1 MKKIYKVS
9 LAAMTLL
16 TLVACGPK
24 RRPRT
29 QPSTVQSEVTDGKS
43 SKKASSGHEY
53 YQTVLERYQ
62 AYSRAIEA
70 GDSAG
75 LETKLKEI
83 DPQSDEYV
91 YAMYLQTLGSKPNLS
106 YFYTDLDKDGRD
118 ELLIGNGQ
126 TVSAIYYLK
135 GQQPELL
142 HTAFVASSGGSRSS
156 FQIFEDGSV
165 IYASFSSLQPE
176 VDLIHYK
183 FQKGKLETVNK
194 IQIKN
199 GDGQKPEK
207 ALGITA
213 KELDQAKFGWKELE
227 TGKKAISQAST
238 SEQQTNSYQ
247 VRVAV
252 SDLRIRKEASIKG
265 EEVGMIPQGVYTITE
280 TVTADGYTWGKLQS
294 GQGWIA
300 LEFTTR
306 VEGGNASTVKGLS
319 AEDQEDIHSVV
330 ENGYSLM
337 YSRLVKPT
345 FILDLSNDHSG
356 IYSYTEGMFLD
367 YFNTYTPGTYQ
378 LADVIKKLEAQ
389 ETSESIQ
396 SMTTDQLIQLAKE
409 RKQGWIYSSKDKKF
423 FEFVPGGRGGAGPE
437 VVIPSADEWV
447 VENDTVTVTTRVKT
461 SSQPFERYVLKRSK
475 KDYSGGEHKTRFYV
489 VSKENVWNGK

>member
-29 QPSTVQSEVTDGKS
+29 QPSTVQSEVADGKGT
-43 SKKASSGHEY
+43 KKTSSGHEY
-53 YQTVLERYQ
+53 YQTILERYQ

-83 DPQSDEYV
+83 DSQSDEYF
-91 YAMYLQTLGSKPNLS
+91 YARYLQTLGRKPSLS

-142 HTAFVASSGGSRSS
+142 HTAFVASSGGSRSG

-183 FQKGKLETVNK
+183 FQKGKLETVNQ

-227 TGKKAISQAST
+227 TGKKATSQASN
-238 SEQQTNSYQ
+238 SEQQTSSFQ
-247 VRVAV
+247 VRVGV
-252 SDLRIRKEASIKG
+252 SNLRIRKEASIKG

-280 TVTADGYTWGKLQS
+280 TVSADGYTWGKLQS

-306 VEGGNASTVKGLS
+306 VSGNAESAPAPANTKTGMNLEEIKAGNFSSVAGVWKNKHGTSIEFDAQGIVKVDGSALNGVQFSDFYFKEGNLHGLSRMPGATNETPILFIPSREGG
-319 AEDQEDIHSVV
+319 
-330 ENGYSLM
+330 
-337 YSRLVKPT
+337 
-345 FILDLSNDHSG
+345 
-356 IYSYTEGMFLD
+356 
-367 YFNTYTPGTYQ
+367 
-378 LADVIKKLEAQ
+378 
-389 ETSESIQ
+389 SESIY
-396 SMTTDQLIQLAKE
+396 
-409 RKQGWIYSSKDKKF
+409 WSKSD
-423 FEFVPGGRGGAGPE
+423 VTNG
-437 VVIPSADEWV
+437 
-447 VENDTVTVTTRVKT
+447 NDLYYRV
-461 SSQPFERYVLKRSK
+461 
-475 KDYSGGEHKTRFYV
+475 
-489 VSKENVWNGK
+489 N

>member
-29 QPSTVQSEVTDGKS
+29 QPSTAQSEVTDGKS

-62 AYSRAIEA
+62 AYSRAIET
-70 GDSAG
+70 GDSVG

-227 TGKKAISQAST
+227 TGKKATSQAST

-265 EEVGMIPQGVYTITE
+265 EEVGIIPQGVYTITE
-280 TVTADGYTWGKLQS
+280 TVSADGYTWGNLRS

-306 VEGGNASTVKGLS
+306 LDGGNAESAPAPDTASTGMNLEEIKNGNFSSVAGVWKNKHGTSIEFNAQGIVKANGSALSGVQFSDFYFKEGNLHGLS
-319 AEDQEDIHSVV
+319 RMPGATSETPIIFIP
-330 ENGYSLM
+330 
-337 YSRLVKPT
+337 SR
-345 FILDLSNDHSG
+345 
-356 IYSYTEGMFLD
+356 EG
-367 YFNTYTPGTYQ
+367 G
-378 LADVIKKLEAQ
+378 
-389 ETSESIQ
+389 SESIY
-396 SMTTDQLIQLAKE
+396 
-409 RKQGWIYSSKDKKF
+409 WSKSD
-423 FEFVPGGRGGAGPE
+423 VTNG
-437 VVIPSADEWV
+437 
-447 VENDTVTVTTRVKT
+447 NDLYYRV
-461 SSQPFERYVLKRSK
+461 
-475 KDYSGGEHKTRFYV
+475 
-489 VSKENVWNGK
+489 N

>member
-1 MKKIYKVS
+1 MKKFYKVS

-29 QPSTVQSEVTDGKS
+29 QPSTAQSEVTDGKS
-43 SKKASSGHEY
+43 SKKASTGHEY

-91 YAMYLQTLGSKPNLS
+91 YARYLQTLGSKPNLS

-142 HTAFVASSGGSRSS
+142 HTAFVASSGGSRSG

-227 TGKKAISQAST
+227 TGKKATSQAST

-265 EEVGMIPQGVYTITE
+265 EEVGIIPQGVYTITE

-306 VEGGNASTVKGLS
+306 VEGGNAESAPAPDTASTGMNLEEIKNGNFSSVAGVWKNKHGTSIEFNAQGIVKANGSALSGVQFSDFYFKEGNLHGLS
-319 AEDQEDIHSVV
+319 RMPGATSETPIIFIP
-330 ENGYSLM
+330 
-337 YSRLVKPT
+337 SR
-345 FILDLSNDHSG
+345 
-356 IYSYTEGMFLD
+356 EG
-367 YFNTYTPGTYQ
+367 G
-378 LADVIKKLEAQ
+378 
-389 ETSESIQ
+389 SESIY
-396 SMTTDQLIQLAKE
+396 
-409 RKQGWIYSSKDKKF
+409 WSKSD
-423 FEFVPGGRGGAGPE
+423 VTNG
-437 VVIPSADEWV
+437 
-447 VENDTVTVTTRVKT
+447 NDLYYRV
-461 SSQPFERYVLKRSK
+461 
-475 KDYSGGEHKTRFYV
+475 
-489 VSKENVWNGK
+489 N

>member
-1 MKKIYKVS
+1 
-9 LAAMTLL
+9 MTLL

-29 QPSTVQSEVTDGKS
+29 QPSTAQSEVTDGKN

-91 YAMYLQTLGSKPNLS
+91 YAIYLQTLGSKPNLS

-227 TGKKAISQAST
+227 TGKKATSQAKN
-238 SEQQTNSYQ
+238 SEQQTNSFQ

-265 EEVGMIPQGVYTITE
+265 EEVGMIPQGIYTITE

-306 VEGGNASTVKGLS
+306 VEGSNTTTSNKESSGMNIQEIQNGDFSSIAGTWRNGLGWTLEFDKDGLTGNKFFTDGSGVVNNIYPDHGYISGA
-319 AEDQEDIHSVV
+319 IHST
-330 ENGYSLM
+330 
-337 YSRLVKPT
+337 KP
-345 FILDLSNDHSG
+345 
-356 IYSYTEGMFLD
+356 
-367 YFNTYTPGTYQ
+367 NT
-378 LADVIKKLEAQ
+378 A
-389 ETSESIQ
+389 
-396 SMTTDQLIQLAKE
+396 
-409 RKQGWIYSSKDKKF
+409 
-423 FEFVPGGRGGAGPE
+423 GGAAISFLPAGTS
-437 VVIPSADEWV
+437 IKLDSNQNSDPS
-447 VENDTVTVTTRVKT
+447 DT
-461 SSQPFERYVLKRSK
+461 K
-475 KDYSGGEHKTRFYV
+475 KDRIWTGQQYIWTPEAFFYRV
-489 VSKENVWNGK
+489 D

>member
-29 QPSTVQSEVTDGKS
+29 QPSTVQSEVADGKET
-43 SKKASSGHEY
+43 KKTSSGHEY
-53 YQTVLERYQ
+53 YQTILERYQ

-83 DPQSDEYV
+83 DSQSDEYF
-91 YAMYLQTLGSKPNLS
+91 YARYLQTLGRKPSLS

-118 ELLIGNGQ
+118 ELLIGNSQ

-142 HTAFVASSGGSRSS
+142 HTAFVASSGGSRSG

-165 IYASFSSLQPE
+165 VYASFSSLQPE
-176 VDLIHYK
+176 VDVIHYK
-183 FQKGKLETVNK
+183 FQKGKLETVNQ

-227 TGKKAISQAST
+227 TGKKATSQASN
-238 SEQQTNSYQ
+238 SEQQTSSFQ
-247 VRVAV
+247 VRVGV
-252 SDLRIRKEASIKG
+252 SNLRIRKEASIKG

-280 TVTADGYTWGKLQS
+280 TVSADGYTWGKLQS

-306 VEGGNASTVKGLS
+306 VSGNAESAPAPANTKTGMNLEEIKAGNFSSVAGVWKNKHGTSIEFDAQGIVKVNGSDLSGVQFSDFYFKEGNLHGLSRIPGATNETPILFIPSREGG
-319 AEDQEDIHSVV
+319 
-330 ENGYSLM
+330 
-337 YSRLVKPT
+337 
-345 FILDLSNDHSG
+345 
-356 IYSYTEGMFLD
+356 
-367 YFNTYTPGTYQ
+367 
-378 LADVIKKLEAQ
+378 
-389 ETSESIQ
+389 SESIYW
-396 SMTTDQLIQLAKE
+396 SRSDVTN
-409 RKQGWIYSSKDKKF
+409 G
-423 FEFVPGGRGGAGPE
+423 
-437 VVIPSADEWV
+437 
-447 VENDTVTVTTRVKT
+447 NDLYYRV
-461 SSQPFERYVLKRSK
+461 
-475 KDYSGGEHKTRFYV
+475 
-489 VSKENVWNGK
+489 N

>member
-9 LAAMTLL
+9 LVAMTLL

-29 QPSTVQSEVTDGKS
+29 QPSTAQSEVTDGKS

-156 FQIFEDGSV
+156 LQIFEDGSV
-165 IYASFSSLQPE
+165 IYASFSSLQPD

-227 TGKKAISQAST
+227 TGKKATSQAST
-238 SEQQTNSYQ
+238 SEQQTSSFQ

-280 TVTADGYTWGKLQS
+280 TVSADGYTWGKLQS

-306 VEGGNASTVKGLS
+306 VEGGNAESAPAPDTASTGMNLEEIKNGNFSSVAGVWKNKHGTSIEFNAQGIVKANGSALSGVQFSDFYFKEGNLHGLS
-319 AEDQEDIHSVV
+319 RMPGATSETPIIFIP
-330 ENGYSLM
+330 
-337 YSRLVKPT
+337 SR
-345 FILDLSNDHSG
+345 
-356 IYSYTEGMFLD
+356 EG
-367 YFNTYTPGTYQ
+367 G
-378 LADVIKKLEAQ
+378 
-389 ETSESIQ
+389 SESIY
-396 SMTTDQLIQLAKE
+396 
-409 RKQGWIYSSKDKKF
+409 WSKSD
-423 FEFVPGGRGGAGPE
+423 VTNG
-437 VVIPSADEWV
+437 
-447 VENDTVTVTTRVKT
+447 NDLYYRV
-461 SSQPFERYVLKRSK
+461 
-475 KDYSGGEHKTRFYV
+475 
-489 VSKENVWNGK
+489 N

>member
-29 QPSTVQSEVTDGKS
+29 QPSTAQSEVTDGKN
-43 SKKASSGHEY
+43 SKKASTGHEY

-83 DPQSDEYV
+83 DSQSDEYV
-91 YAMYLQTLGSKPNLS
+91 YARYLQTLGSKPNLS
-106 YFYTDLDKDGRD
+106 YFYTDLDKDGQD

-142 HTAFVASSGGSRSS
+142 HTAFVASSGGSRSG

-227 TGKKAISQAST
+227 TGKKAKNQANN
-238 SEQQTNSYQ
+238 SEQQTSSFQ

-252 SDLRIRKEASIKG
+252 PDLRIRKEASIKG
-265 EEVGMIPQGVYTITE
+265 EEVGMIPQGIYTITE
-280 TVTADGYTWGKLQS
+280 TVTADVYTWGKLQS

-306 VEGGNASTVKGLS
+306 VEGGNAESAPAPDTASTGMNLEEIKNGNFSSVAGVWKNKHGTSIEFNAQGIVKANGSALSGVQFSDFYFKEGNLHGLS
-319 AEDQEDIHSVV
+319 RMPGATSETPIIFIP
-330 ENGYSLM
+330 
-337 YSRLVKPT
+337 SR
-345 FILDLSNDHSG
+345 
-356 IYSYTEGMFLD
+356 EG
-367 YFNTYTPGTYQ
+367 G
-378 LADVIKKLEAQ
+378 
-389 ETSESIQ
+389 SESIY
-396 SMTTDQLIQLAKE
+396 
-409 RKQGWIYSSKDKKF
+409 WSKSD
-423 FEFVPGGRGGAGPE
+423 VTNG
-437 VVIPSADEWV
+437 
-447 VENDTVTVTTRVKT
+447 NDLYYRV
-461 SSQPFERYVLKRSK
+461 
-475 KDYSGGEHKTRFYV
+475 
-489 VSKENVWNGK
+489 N

>member
-29 QPSTVQSEVTDGKS
+29 QPSTAQSEVTDGKS

-142 HTAFVASSGGSRSS
+142 HTAFVASSGGSRSG

-227 TGKKAISQAST
+227 TGKKATSQAST

-265 EEVGMIPQGVYTITE
+265 EEVGIIPQGVYTITE

-306 VEGGNASTVKGLS
+306 VEGGNAESAPAPDTASTGMNLEEIKNGNFSSVAGVWKNKHGTSIEFNAQGIVKANGSALSGVQFSDFYFKEGNLHGLS
-319 AEDQEDIHSVV
+319 RMPGATSETPIIFIP
-330 ENGYSLM
+330 
-337 YSRLVKPT
+337 SR
-345 FILDLSNDHSG
+345 
-356 IYSYTEGMFLD
+356 EG
-367 YFNTYTPGTYQ
+367 G
-378 LADVIKKLEAQ
+378 
-389 ETSESIQ
+389 SESIY
-396 SMTTDQLIQLAKE
+396 
-409 RKQGWIYSSKDKKF
+409 WSKSD
-423 FEFVPGGRGGAGPE
+423 VTNG
-437 VVIPSADEWV
+437 
-447 VENDTVTVTTRVKT
+447 NDLYYRV
-461 SSQPFERYVLKRSK
+461 
-475 KDYSGGEHKTRFYV
+475 
-489 VSKENVWNGK
+489 N

>member
-1 MKKIYKVS
+1 MKKFYKVS

-29 QPSTVQSEVTDGKS
+29 QPSTAQSEVTDGKS

-142 HTAFVASSGGSRSS
+142 HTAFVASSGGSRSG

-227 TGKKAISQAST
+227 TGKKATSQAST

-265 EEVGMIPQGVYTITE
+265 EEVGIIPQGVYTITE

-306 VEGGNASTVKGLS
+306 VEGGNAESAPAPDTASTGMNLEEIKNGNFSSVAGVWKNKHGTSIEFNAQGIVKANGSALSGVQFSDFYFKEGNLHGLS
-319 AEDQEDIHSVV
+319 RMPGATSETPIIFIP
-330 ENGYSLM
+330 
-337 YSRLVKPT
+337 SR
-345 FILDLSNDHSG
+345 
-356 IYSYTEGMFLD
+356 EG
-367 YFNTYTPGTYQ
+367 G
-378 LADVIKKLEAQ
+378 
-389 ETSESIQ
+389 SESIY
-396 SMTTDQLIQLAKE
+396 
-409 RKQGWIYSSKDKKF
+409 WSK
-423 FEFVPGGRGGAGPE
+423 
-437 VVIPSADEWV
+437 
-447 VENDTVTVTTRVKT
+447 NDVTNGNDLYYRV
-461 SSQPFERYVLKRSK
+461 
-475 KDYSGGEHKTRFYV
+475 
-489 VSKENVWNGK
+489 N

>member
-1 MKKIYKVS
+1 MKKFYKVS
-9 LAAMTLL
+9 LVAMTLL

-29 QPSTVQSEVTDGKS
+29 QPSTAQSEVTDGKN

-83 DPQSDEYV
+83 DPQSDEYA

-142 HTAFVASSGGSRSS
+142 HTAFVASSGGSRSG

-227 TGKKAISQAST
+227 TGKKATSQAST

-306 VEGGNASTVKGLS
+306 VEGSNTTTSNKESSGMNIQEIQNGDFSSIAGTWRNGLGWTLEFDKDGLTGNQFFTDGSGVVNNIYPDHGYISGA
-319 AEDQEDIHSVV
+319 IHS
-330 ENGYSLM
+330 S
-337 YSRLVKPT
+337 KP
-345 FILDLSNDHSG
+345 
-356 IYSYTEGMFLD
+356 
-367 YFNTYTPGTYQ
+367 NT
-378 LADVIKKLEAQ
+378 A
-389 ETSESIQ
+389 
-396 SMTTDQLIQLAKE
+396 
-409 RKQGWIYSSKDKKF
+409 
-423 FEFVPGGRGGAGPE
+423 GGAAISFLPAGTS
-437 VVIPSADEWV
+437 IKLDSNQNSDPS
-447 VENDTVTVTTRVKT
+447 DT
-461 SSQPFERYVLKRSK
+461 K
-475 KDYSGGEHKTRFYV
+475 KDRIWTWQQYIWTPESFFYRV
-489 VSKENVWNGK
+489 D

>member
-29 QPSTVQSEVTDGKS
+29 QPSTAQSEVTDGKS

-62 AYSRAIEA
+62 AYSRAIET
-70 GDSAG
+70 GDSVG

-183 FQKGKLETVNK
+183 FQKGKLETFNK

-227 TGKKAISQAST
+227 TGKKATSQAST
-238 SEQQTNSYQ
+238 SEQQTSSFQ

-265 EEVGMIPQGVYTITE
+265 EEVGIIPQGVYTITE

-306 VEGGNASTVKGLS
+306 VEGGNAESAPAPDTASTGMNLEEIKNGNFSSVAGVWKNKHGTSIEFNAQGIVKANGSALSGVQFSDFYFKEGNLHGLS
-319 AEDQEDIHSVV
+319 RMPGATSETPIIFIP
-330 ENGYSLM
+330 
-337 YSRLVKPT
+337 SR
-345 FILDLSNDHSG
+345 
-356 IYSYTEGMFLD
+356 EG
-367 YFNTYTPGTYQ
+367 G
-378 LADVIKKLEAQ
+378 
-389 ETSESIQ
+389 SESIY
-396 SMTTDQLIQLAKE
+396 
-409 RKQGWIYSSKDKKF
+409 WSKSD
-423 FEFVPGGRGGAGPE
+423 VTNG
-437 VVIPSADEWV
+437 
-447 VENDTVTVTTRVKT
+447 NDLYYRV
-461 SSQPFERYVLKRSK
+461 
-475 KDYSGGEHKTRFYV
+475 
-489 VSKENVWNGK
+489 N